1 MGRAEASVASQFS
14 RAVLTIAHRLPN
26 AKVID
31 FASFLTIYRGVW
43 NMLRYCSDCTF
54 LRSFSGHGP
63 VMVAFST
70 QQSNHVVHP
79 LGRLRLPASL
89 PFSDCQV
96 KAVVQV
102 LFLSVHLYGTI
113 IAYPYIYTEQLLL
126 TKPEKG

>member
-54 LRSFSGHGP
+54 LRSFSGHDP
-63 VMVAFST
+63 VM
-70 QQSNHVVHP
+70 
-79 LGRLRLPASL
+79 
-89 PFSDCQV
+89 
-96 KAVVQV
+96 V

-113 IAYPYIYTEQLLL
+113 IAYPYIYTERLLL
-126 TKPEKG
+126 IHTFVRND